1 MASKTTK
8 LDVSARTP
16 GSSRETR
23 RLRREGRVPGIIY
36 GGGEDPVGFS
46 VDARELRHALHA
58 AGAVLELS
66 VDGGTGTPV
75 VLKDSQ
81 LHPVRGH
88 LMHVDLLRVDLNRPI
103 HAVVAIELL
112 GAEEA
117 PGAKEG
123 GILEHVTRE
132 VNIEA
137 LPSDI
142 PESIQHDVSGME
154 MNDTVLLLALAP
166 PAGVTILDD
175 LEATVVATLTPPK
188 LQAEVEEEIEAET
201 ELVGEGEGAAEAQ
214 AEGATAE
221 EAESAE
227 AGGDESE

>member
-23 RLRREGRVPGIIY
+23 RLRREGLVPGIIY
-36 GGGEDPVGFS
+36 GGGEEPVGFS

-66 VDGGTGTPV
+66 VDGATGTPV

-81 LHPVRGH
+81 LHPVRGD

-103 HAVVAIELL
+103 SAVVTIELV
-112 GAEEA
+112 GGEDA

-137 LPSDI
+137 LPGAI
-142 PESIQHDVSGME
+142 PESIQHDVSE
-154 MNDTVLLLALAP
+154 MQINDTILLSAVVP
-166 PAGVTILDD
+166 PQGVTILDD
-175 LEATVVATLTPPK
+175 LEGTVVATLTPPK
-188 LQAEVEEEIEAET
+188 MQAELEEEIEAET
-201 ELVGEGEGAAEAQ
+201 ELVGEGEAPAEAE

-221 EAESAE
+221 EAASAE
-227 AGGDESE
+227 AGDESE

>member
-8 LDVSARTP
+8 LDVAGRTP
-16 GSSRETR
+16 GSSRDTR
-23 RLRREGRVPGIIY
+23 RLRRAGRVPGIIY
-36 GGGEDPVGFS
+36 GGGEEPVGFS

-66 VDGGTGTPV
+66 VDGSQGTPV

-81 LHPVRGH
+81 LHAVRGE
-88 LMHVDLLRVDLNRPI
+88 LMHVDLLRVDLNQPI
-103 HAVVAIELL
+103 SAVVSIELL
-112 GAEEA
+112 GAEDA

-132 VNIEA
+132 VTIEA
-137 LPSDI
+137 LPADI
-142 PESIQHDVSGME
+142 PESIQYDVSEMQ
-154 MNDTVLLLALAP
+154 MNDTLLLSAVTAP
-166 PAGVTILDD
+166 PGVTILAD

-221 EAESAE
+221 EAEAAAE
-227 AGGDESE
+227 GGESE